1 MNRKGALFVVMAMIA
16 VMTFF
21 STTGCSD
28 KKPTTQDT
36 AISTTDS
43 VSAVTDT
50 METIIAEA
58 PMPKASVQTYSFSA
72 TRSAWRKDNVC
83 AC

>member
-50 METIIAEA
+50 METIMTIL
-58 PMPKASVQTYSFSA
+58 SSTLLQTKSFS
-72 TRSAWRKDNVC
+72 TNVFIFRYPFSVEER
-83 AC
+83 